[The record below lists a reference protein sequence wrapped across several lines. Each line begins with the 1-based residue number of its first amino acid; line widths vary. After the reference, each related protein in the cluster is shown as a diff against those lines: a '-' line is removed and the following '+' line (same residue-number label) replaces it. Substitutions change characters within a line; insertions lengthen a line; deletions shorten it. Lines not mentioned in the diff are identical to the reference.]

1 MIGRE
6 TGLEAEKNTG
16 GERELDRGRGIS
28 QALSARVQAA
38 SRSIEREGKLPSD
51 IMEMIYEERL
61 FKLFV
66 PNALGGRMTA
76 LPEAARIFE
85 QAACID
91 GSFGWLVTIGSG
103 GGFFAATLP
112 ERTAATLFADRRAV
126 IAGSGHPTGTATAVP
141 GGYRVSGSWQYCS
154 GAGHA
159 SFFTANCR
167 VERDGAAVG
176 DGEKGLTDSAAGAA
190 DGGGEQPEI
199 RGAAPDAASKLPE
212 IRSFAFL
219 PDQVEIVRDWAAM
232 GLKAT
237 ESHTIRV
244 TDVFVPEERTFD
256 IATPPR
262 YDDPIYRYPFLPF
275 AQVSF
280 AAVAVGLGR
289 RFLDEAQRLADAK
302 RAAWDRAYEGRYK
315 RVTDQIAAQ
324 RRELD
329 EAVHVFYRETEES
342 WTAFVAR
349 QELSDDAVASVGEA
363 CRAASRTATAC
374 AHALLPMLGMT
385 ALMEHEPVN
394 RAWRDL
400 HTAAQHGLLNG

>member
-1 MIGRE
+1 MIERE
-6 TGLEAEKNTG
+6 TGLEAEKKTG
-16 GERELDRGRGIS
+16 GERELDQARGIS
-28 QALSARVQAA
+28 QALSGRVQAA
-38 SRSIEREGKLPSD
+38 SLSIEREGRLPSD
-51 IMEMIYEERL
+51 IVEMIYEERL

-66 PNALGGRMTA
+66 PDALGGRMTA

-85 QAACID
+85 QAAYID

-112 ERTAATLFADRRAV
+112 EPTAEALFSDRRAV

-167 VERDGAAVG
+167 VERDGAAVD
-176 DGEKGLTDSAAGAA
+176 DGEKGLTDSAVRAA
-190 DGGGEQPEI
+190 VGDGEQQDI
-199 RGAAPDAASKLPE
+199 RGDAPEVESKPPE

-219 PDQVEIVRDWAAM
+219 PDQVEIVQDWAAM

-244 TDVFVPEERTFD
+244 TDAFVPEERTFD

-262 YDDPIYRYPFLPF
+262 YGDPVYRYPFLPF

-289 RFLDEAQRLADAK
+289 RFLDEARRLADAK
-302 RAAWDRAYEGRYK
+302 RVAWDRAYAGRYA
-315 RVTDQIAAQ
+315 RVADQIAAR

-329 EAVHVFYRETEES
+329 EVVDVFYRETEES
-342 WTAFVAR
+342 WTAFVER
-349 QELSDDAVASVGEA
+349 QALSDDAVASVGAA

-385 ALMEHEPVN
+385 GLMEHEPVN